1 MGFSK
6 VERETTLVF
15 NEAGP
20 TASIYTCNPR
30 WIRQLERYG
39 FRITHE
45 YRDKRGFYAK
55 EFELPKGLIKIP
67 RPPTRRE
74 LAHRRAQAE
83 RLRKYRFSRQNVG
96 QAWRKK

>member
-6 VERETTLVF
+6 VECETILVF

-30 WIRQLERYG
+30 WIRQLERYK
-39 FRITHE
+39 FKIIHE
-45 YRDKRGFYAK
+45 YADKGGVYAK
-55 EFELPKGLIKIP
+55 EFEVPKQLIRVP
-67 RPPTRRE
+67 RPPTKKE
-74 LAHRRAQAE
+74 LAQRRTQAE
-83 RLRKYRFSRQNVG
+83 RVRKYRFSRQNVG